1 MDMVLY
7 ALIKGKIENMPQDE
21 VKIGDYKIFFVNEIP
36 STRESN
42 AIYFVIGNGQENDQ
56 IFIGKQGISNIIVG
70 DHMVDYGVLNGSVF
84 LDRYDFLR
92 GLTRV
97 IFTSLNSGVDGYLEC
112 SVTVDGEKID
122 SLLISGNTK
131 GESNIKSIDYYGYSI
146 STSQEEHTIIE
157 VNQVV
162 HMLPDGSED
171 VYNVLTGELIESTVA
186 DVIDSRITWTN
197 VGLYGDYREF
207 RMSSYSGFIKPA
219 YLTYSGGFN
228 SSEIEVFT
236 SSNAYANNGFEVLG
250 ASDSKANKACIYV
263 SNGLVMV
270 RVLNS
275 ELSDTSSS
283 GLAKSMQAYIAEHPI
298 NIVMKR
304 KTPRTTKV
312 SEPIELYTFD
322 NITQIEVSYE
332 GDAPIITAKVPIKK
346 ED

>member
-7 ALIKGKIENMPQDE
+7 SLIKHKAKEIESQIDSVGE
-21 VKIGDYKIFFVNEIP
+21 YKIRFVNDIP
-36 STRESN
+36 TTVEDN
-42 AIYFVIGNGQENDQ
+42 TIYFIIGEGQEDDL
-56 IFIGKQGISNIIVG
+56 IAIGQLGLSNIVFNN
-70 DHMVDYGVLNGSVF
+70 HMIDYMVLNGNTI
-84 LDRYDFLR
+84 LNRYDSLR

-97 IFTSLNSGVDGYLEC
+97 IFTSLNSGIDGYLEC

-122 SLLISGNTK
+122 SLLISGNTN
-131 GESNIKSIDYYGYSI
+131 GESNIKSIDYYGHSI
-146 STSQEEHTIIE
+146 ATSQEEHIIIE

-207 RMSSYSGFIKPA
+207 RMSSYSGFVKPA

-228 SSEIEVFT
+228 SNEIEVFT

-250 ASDSKANKACIYV
+250 ASDSKTNKACIYV
-263 SNGLVMV
+263 SNGLIMV

-275 ELSDTSSS
+275 ELKDTSSS

-304 KTPRTTKV
+304 KTPKTTKV
-312 SEPIELYTFD
+312 SEPIELHTFD

-332 GDAPIITAKVPIKK
+332 GDAPIITTKVPIKK

>member
-7 ALIKGKIENMPQDE
+7 SLIKRKAKEIESQIDSVGE
-21 VKIGDYKIFFVNEIP
+21 YKIRFVNDIP
-36 STRESN
+36 TTVEDN
-42 AIYFVIGNGQENDQ
+42 TIYFIIGEGQEDDL
-56 IFIGKQGISNIIVG
+56 IAIGQLGLSNIVFNN
-70 DHMVDYGVLNGSVF
+70 HMIDYMVLNGNTI
-84 LDRYDFLR
+84 LNRYDSLR

-97 IFTSLNSGVDGYLEC
+97 IFTSLNSGIDGYLEC

-122 SLLISGNTK
+122 SLLISGNTN
-131 GESNIKSIDYYGYSI
+131 GESNIKSIDYYGHSI
-146 STSQEEHTIIE
+146 ATSQEEHIIIE

-207 RMSSYSGFIKPA
+207 RMSSYSGFVKPA

-228 SSEIEVFT
+228 SNEIEVFT

-250 ASDSKANKACIYV
+250 ASDSKTNKACIYV
-263 SNGLVMV
+263 SNGLIMV

-275 ELSDTSSS
+275 ELKDTSSS

-304 KTPRTTKV
+304 KTPKTTKV
-312 SEPIELYTFD
+312 SEPIELHTFD

-332 GDAPIITAKVPIKK
+332 GDAPIITTKVPIKK

>member
-7 ALIKGKIENMPQDE
+7 SLIKRKAKEIESQIDS
-21 VKIGDYKIFFVNEIP
+21 VGGYKIRFVNDIP
-36 STRESN
+36 TTVEDN
-42 AIYFVIGNGQENDQ
+42 TIYFIIGEGQEDDL
-56 IFIGKQGISNIIVG
+56 IAIGQLGLSNIVFNN
-70 DHMVDYGVLNGSVF
+70 HMIDYMVLNGNTI
-84 LDRYDFLR
+84 LNRYDSLR
-92 GLTRV
+92 GLTRAT
-97 IFTSLNSGVDGYLEC
+97 FTSLGSGINGYLEC
-112 SVTVDGEKID
+112 SPTIDGEKID

-146 STSQEEHTIIE
+146 STNKDEHTIIE

-207 RMSSYSGFIKPA
+207 RMSSYSGFVKPA

-228 SSEIEVFT
+228 SNEIEVFT

-275 ELSDTSSS
+275 ELNDTSSS

-304 KTPRTTKV
+304 KTPITTKV

>member
-7 ALIKGKIENMPQDE
+7 SLIKRKAKEIESQIDS
-21 VKIGDYKIFFVNEIP
+21 VGGYKIRFVNDIP
-36 STRESN
+36 TTVEN
-42 AIYFVIGNGQENDQ
+42 NTIYFIIGEGQEDDL
-56 IFIGKQGISNIIVG
+56 IAIGQLGLSNIVFNN
-70 DHMVDYGVLNGSVF
+70 HMIDYMVLNGNTI
-84 LDRYDFLR
+84 LNRYDSLR
-92 GLTRV
+92 GLTRAT
-97 IFTSLNSGVDGYLEC
+97 FTSLNSGIDGYLEC

-122 SLLISGNTK
+122 SLLISGGIK
-131 GESNIKSIDYYGYSI
+131 GESNVKNIDYYGYSI
-146 STSQEEHTIIE
+146 STSQEEHTVIE
-157 VNQVV
+157 INQVM
-162 HMLPDGSED
+162 HTLPDGSED
-171 VYNVLTGELIESTVA
+171 VYNVLIGELIESTVA

-263 SNGLVMV
+263 SNGLIMV

-283 GLAKSMQAYIAEHPI
+283 GLAKSMQAYIAKHPI

-304 KTPRTTKV
+304 KTPKITKV

-332 GDAPIITAKVPIKK
+332 GDAPIITTKVPIKK

>member
-7 ALIKGKIENMPQDE
+7 SLIKHKAKEIESQIDS
-21 VKIGDYKIFFVNEIP
+21 VGGYKIRFVNDIP
-36 STRESN
+36 TTVEDN
-42 AIYFVIGNGQENDQ
+42 TIYFIIGEGQEDDL
-56 IFIGKQGISNIIVG
+56 IAIGQLGLSNIVFNN
-70 DHMVDYGVLNGSVF
+70 HMIDYMVLNGNTIF
-84 LDRYDFLR
+84 NRYDSLR

-97 IFTSLNSGVDGYLEC
+97 TFTSLGSGIDGYLEC
-112 SVTVDGEKID
+112 SATVDGEKID
-122 SLLISGNTK
+122 SLLISGNTN
-131 GESNIKSIDYYGYSI
+131 GESNIKNIDYYGYSI
-146 STSQEEHTIIE
+146 SANKDEHTIIE

-207 RMSSYSGFIKPA
+207 RMSSYSGFVKPA

-228 SSEIEVFT
+228 SNEIEVFT

-250 ASDSKANKACIYV
+250 ASDNKANKACIYV

-275 ELSDTSSS
+275 ELNDTSSS

-304 KTPRTTKV
+304 KTPITTKV

-322 NITQIEVSYE
+322 NITQIEVDYE

>member
-1 MDMVLY
+1 
-7 ALIKGKIENMPQDE
+7 
-21 VKIGDYKIFFVNEIP
+21 
-36 STRESN
+36 
-42 AIYFVIGNGQENDQ
+42 
-56 IFIGKQGISNIIVG
+56 
-70 DHMVDYGVLNGSVF
+70 
-84 LDRYDFLR
+84 
-92 GLTRV
+92 
-97 IFTSLNSGVDGYLEC
+97 
-112 SVTVDGEKID
+112 
-122 SLLISGNTK
+122 
-131 GESNIKSIDYYGYSI
+131 
-146 STSQEEHTIIE
+146 
-157 VNQVV
+157 
-162 HMLPDGSED
+162 MLPDGSED

-207 RMSSYSGFIKPA
+207 RMSSYSGFVKPA

-228 SSEIEVFT
+228 SNEIEVFT

-263 SNGLVMV
+263 SNGLIMV